1 MHQETT
7 VLVTDMKTSKRKL
20 YVGCCLFLL
29 LRHLWILD
37 PNGQIGPKTGIF
49 GQMLTFLARMKISIQ
64 EVVFMMLFVFAA
76 APWAFT

>member
-29 LRHLWILD
+29 LGHLWILD
-37 PNGQIGPKTGIF
+37 QNGQIGPKTGIL

-76 APWAFT
+76 AAWAFT